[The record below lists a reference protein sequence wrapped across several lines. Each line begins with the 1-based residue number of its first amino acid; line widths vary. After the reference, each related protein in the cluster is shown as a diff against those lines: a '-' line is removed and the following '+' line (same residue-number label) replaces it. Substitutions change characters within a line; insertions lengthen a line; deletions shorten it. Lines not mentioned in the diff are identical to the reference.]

1 MVENLIA
8 GYLATGKRLVIPEL
22 GAFLKKETGETVFVE
37 FLKKDDGVFTG
48 LISQSLGI
56 PAADAARQ
64 AAEFSAGVRE
74 SLAGRGFFIVPRV
87 GTLRRDA
94 SGTLNL
100 TPLPAGDTGSPQA
113 GQRTPEAPSSTSVA
127 SPGATTGQAPQPKVV
142 PYTPPRQ
149 QARVEHYTPLT
160 PGMAQADGQIPG
172 NAAPSRPAAG
182 QPTAPAPAVADATA
196 QRPRATPEHKGA
208 VPQPAAR
215 PVVDTPATA
224 GNAPAERPVSSAP
237 VSPGPLQ
244 ERRAPEGSAASHRPA
259 RRPPVDIPQRR
270 KKTDLVMIIAI
281 VAALIAIGSMVFGL
295 LVNNDPIVNIQPTS
309 PRQEQVVTDTEP
321 AEETAAEQPE

>member
-37 FLKKDDGVFTG
+37 FLKKDDGVFAG
-48 LISQSLGI
+48 LISQSMGI

-100 TPLPAGDTGSPQA
+100 TPLPAGDTTSPQA
-113 GQRTPEAPSSTSVA
+113 GQPTAEASSSTAVV
-127 SPGATTGQAPQPKVV
+127 SPGATTGQAPKPKVV
-142 PYTPPRQ
+142 PYTPPCQ
-149 QARVEHYTPLT
+149 QARVEQYTPPS
-160 PGMAQADGQIPG
+160 PGTGQADGQIPG

-182 QPTAPAPAVADATA
+182 QPAAPAPTVAEATA
-196 QRPRATPEHKGA
+196 QQPRATPERMGA

-215 PVVDTPATA
+215 PVVDTPTTTT
-224 GNAPAERPVSSAP
+224 EQRPVSSAP
-237 VSPGPLQ
+237 VSPVPLQ
-244 ERRAPEGSAASHRPA
+244 ERRSPEGTAASHRPA
-259 RRPPVDIPQRR
+259 RRPPADIPQRR

-321 AEETAAEQPE
+321 AEEAAAEQPE